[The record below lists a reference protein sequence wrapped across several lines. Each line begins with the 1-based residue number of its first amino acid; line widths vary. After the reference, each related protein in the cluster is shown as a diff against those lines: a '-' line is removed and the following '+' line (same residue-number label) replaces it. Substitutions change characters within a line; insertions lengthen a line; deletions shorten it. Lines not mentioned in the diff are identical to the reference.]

1 MFDKLNERLKLH
13 PKVAGA
19 VQASEAAL
27 GAILIGVITGVIPI
41 EWTKAGLRSFG
52 ILVATNVVTALR
64 NYYKQ
69 APRQEWTPEQRA
81 NAEQHTGQPSNP
93 SPNKP

>member
-1 MFDKLNERLKLH
+1 MIDKINSWLKAN

-19 VQASEAAL
+19 VQAVEASL
-27 GAILIGVITGVIPI
+27 GAILIGILTGVIPVD
-41 EWTKAGLRSFG
+41 WTKVGLRSLG
-52 ILVATNVVTALR
+52 VLIITNCATALR

-81 NAEQHTGQPSNP
+81 ANG
-93 SPNKP
+93 KP

>member
-1 MFDKLNERLKLH
+1 MIDKINEWLRTH

-19 VQASEAAL
+19 VQAMEASL
-27 GAILIGVITGVIPI
+27 GAIAVGVITGVIPV
-41 EWTKAGLRSFG
+41 EWTKLGMRSLALL
-52 ILVATNVVTALR
+52 IVTNCATALR

-81 NAEQHTGQPSNP
+81 E
-93 SPNKP
+93 KK